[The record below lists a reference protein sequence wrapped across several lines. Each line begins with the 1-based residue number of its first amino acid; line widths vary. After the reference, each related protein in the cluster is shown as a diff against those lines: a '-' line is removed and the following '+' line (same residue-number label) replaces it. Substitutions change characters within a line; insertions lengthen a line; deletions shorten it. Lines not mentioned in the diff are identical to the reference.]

1 VLARNYHL
9 ILSRIHAIIDCEAEL
24 PDVHGSLAERSY
36 PVGANLKFHRRRTGW
51 VPLRFKDEVT
61 IVSAG
66 TEKIVIAG

>member
-36 PVGANLKFHRRRTGW
+36 PVADCRCE
-51 VPLRFKDEVT
+51 PEVSPQ
-61 IVSAG
+61 VYWMGSVAVQG
-66 TEKIVIAG
+66 RSYYSFNWY